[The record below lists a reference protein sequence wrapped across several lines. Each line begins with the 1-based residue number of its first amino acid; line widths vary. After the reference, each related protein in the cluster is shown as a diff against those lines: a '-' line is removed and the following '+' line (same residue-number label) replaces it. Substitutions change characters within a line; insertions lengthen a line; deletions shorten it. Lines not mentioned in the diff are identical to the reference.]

1 MIYVRTVAQSLSQTY
16 HRAAGKILLSRSG
29 RAFKLNKP
37 ATYLILYTNIES
49 IYIYARRVSIMGSM
63 CLDPPSDSRHAASF
77 RFRMSESRALHV
89 RNYERSEA
97 DLFHFRAV
105 MRVTLESEKV
115 GWVAAKS
122 IG

>member
-1 MIYVRTVAQSLSQTY
+1 M
-16 HRAAGKILLSRSG
+16 
-29 RAFKLNKP
+29 
-37 ATYLILYTNIES
+37 LYTNIES
-49 IYIYARRVSIMGSM
+49 IYIYIYIRSM
-63 CLDPPSDSRHAASF
+63 HIDNNGIDPPRLDPPSDSRHAASF
-77 RFRMSESRALHV
+77 RFRIAGSRALHV

-115 GWVAAKS
+115 GWVAAKP

>member
-1 MIYVRTVAQSLSQTY
+1 MYVRLHNHYPRPITVP
-16 HRAAGKILLSRSG
+16 RAKYYYRDPDAL
-29 RAFKLNKP
+29 LNKP

-49 IYIYARRVSIMGSM
+49 IYIYARCVSIMGSM